1 MTELNFTA
9 LETNTVRWG
18 HGATTSTQYDQERS
32 HPENQAT
39 MFPGPADGT
48 QFFFSTK
55 KLEKS
60 LAYGQ
65 TRTWFSSFL
74 DDITLH
80 GLVLVG
86 HARHAKKRV
95 THKPTQ
101 PPTQH
106 THACDCEQ
114 QELFTALV

>member
-1 MTELNFTA
+1 MGPL
-9 LETNTVRWG
+9 LVL
-18 HGATTSTQYDQERS
+18 SSQYDQERS

-65 TRTWFSSFL
+65 TRTWLFL
-74 DDITLH
+74 SRRLCIAC
-80 GLVLVG
+80 LVWIWLVM
-86 HARHAKKRV
+86 RV
-95 THKPTQ
+95 TRRN
-101 PPTQH
+101 
-106 THACDCEQ
+106 E
-114 QELFTALV
+114 